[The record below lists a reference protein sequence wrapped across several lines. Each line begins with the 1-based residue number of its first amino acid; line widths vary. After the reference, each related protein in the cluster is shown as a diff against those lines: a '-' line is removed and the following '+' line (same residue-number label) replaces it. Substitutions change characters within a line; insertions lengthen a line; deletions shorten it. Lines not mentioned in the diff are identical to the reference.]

1 MKKNE
6 IGQWPYYYLDY
17 YLNCYLDYH
26 LDIHIRVLF
35 LNSTQ
40 MHSKQKNLHN
50 SLKMVDT
57 LNQNFMETLLIIES
71 DL

>member
-40 MHSKQKNLHN
+40 MHSKQKNLQN
-50 SLKMVDT
+50 SIKMVDIT
-57 LNQNFMETLLIIES
+57 KISWKHF
-71 DL
+71 